1 MCTFPCLKQGNKA
14 RGFARKQQGNT
25 LFPCFHL
32 VSQTRWKHARFC
44 TLKQGEKFHLVSNKV
59 KTREVLHV
67 KTRWKL
73 FTLFFWN
80 KVKTFHLVWQTRWK
94 RFTLFDKQGEKV
106 SPCFIPLIYLNFIPS
121 PEIIISPKCSGRAR
135 KNFRWAGMLSKKKIL
150 ARSLNFSPKPLFDFN
165 RVWCTIDY

>member
-1 MCTFPCLKQGNKA
+1 MMRWWDNFSIFKA
-14 RGFARKQQGNT
+14 RVCVLQQGNVVP
-25 LFPCFHL
+25 LFETREQSTRICTQTTREHFVPLFSPCF
-32 VSQTRWKHARFC
+32 
-44 TLKQGEKFHLVSNKV
+44 SNKV

-94 RFTLFDKQGEKV
+94 RFTLFVKQGENFSPCLKQGEKV

-121 PEIIISPKCSGRAR
+121 PVIIISPSCYVP
-135 KNFRWAGMLSKKKIL
+135 
-150 ARSLNFSPKPLFDFN
+150 PKVFHLF
-165 RVWCTIDY
+165 